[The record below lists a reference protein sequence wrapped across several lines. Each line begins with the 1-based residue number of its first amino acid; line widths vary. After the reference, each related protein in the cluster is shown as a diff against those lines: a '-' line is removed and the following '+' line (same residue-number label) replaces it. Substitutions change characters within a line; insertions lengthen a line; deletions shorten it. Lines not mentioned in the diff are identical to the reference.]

1 MLLEIRGGKFRSRSG
16 AAAEAQVAMVF
27 KDVATALQALMPN
40 RKQSDIIH
48 NAKNFK
54 MGTTGPDRW
63 WSGSRI
69 PST

>member
-1 MLLEIRGGKFRSRSG
+1 
-16 AAAEAQVAMVF
+16 MVF